1 MAARRS
7 ITSYAGRLRTEARR
21 ERKEGRPRVSDE
33 LAMMATMEKLKRPP
47 VVRPEFRHQEARG
60 REVLRQSQ
68 ERAMQPDFEYN
79 RDIAPLRQEFFSDL
93 GSSSLTSEEQSM
105 ISNQY
110 APQFSSFD
118 AGQDAFLR
126 LQATQQTQ
134 SKKRKANILAPEAA
148 ERVKQILSSGSPLAE
163 QQSQLTRAMLDYP
176 QAIDSPQMA
185 SIFNSAATS
194 LQAQSRLT
202 NVGNDER
209 LTAARGYASVG
220 IDPATKISGFG
231 STPLEQSI
239 IEQSRVTR
247 SKFESSSLKE
257 RETARVGALT
267 MLLKAI
273 NESAIEDGLV
283 GIDKEAANQKAISLA
298 LTLQRFVNE
307 DDEIYPKL
315 VATSQG
321 EGTLTLEE
329 LRREASRIYSLLTRS
344 NARLETGIDPANK
357 HI

>member
-1 MAARRS
+1 MMAA
-7 ITSYAGRLRTEARR
+7 
-21 ERKEGRPRVSDE
+21 
-33 LAMMATMEKLKRPP
+33 MEKLKRPP

-134 SKKRKANILAPEAA
+134 SKNRKSNILAPEAA

-176 QAIDSPQMA
+176 QTIDSPQIA
-185 SIFNSAATS
+185 SIFNSAANS

-231 STPLEQSI
+231 NTPLEQSI

-273 NESAIEDGLV
+273 NDSAIEDDL
-283 GIDKEAANQKAISLA
+283 GIDEAAANQKAISLA

-321 EGTLTLEE
+321 EGTLTLKE
-329 LRREASRIYSLLTRS
+329 LQSEASRIYSLLTRS
-344 NARLETGIDPANK
+344 KARLETGIDPAK
-357 HI
+357 KYI